1 MKDVKIINES
11 TPVETLD
18 LVVIEKTVGTLNTNI
33 EELEKFVDERLKEY
47 DPKKFEGDA
56 DLAKKKRAELNTAK
70 QKLTRSRIELIKELM
85 KPYSDFEERCKR
97 LERKVDTAS
106 GYLDEIVKLKEQEEK
121 DNKRKKIELFWA
133 TKNFDLFPLEK
144 IFNQKWLNKTYK
156 ESDILDEM
164 DARINKTYTDL
175 KTCEK
180 YAEMYGL
187 VSDDVKAHYLMNLNI
202 EETITFC
209 DELQRQKEIAQKEAE
224 QRAEREHNEKI
235 RQQVVET
242 YQEETEKENNA
253 HVEDLASLALAE
265 NGYEEPEEIR
275 KEYVFTV
282 KVFDS
287 ELLELKKTLNNLGIE
302 FSVQELTF

>member
-164 DARINKTYTDL
+164 DARINKTYKDL

>member
-33 EELEKFVDERLKEY
+33 EELEKFVDERLKAY

-187 VSDDVKAHYLMNLNI
+187 VSADVKAHYLMNLNI